1 MEQGSNRTFSAGL
14 FQIERSEQSTPVMME
29 VGSIG
34 SGAMFGAQLWLK
46 NDLTRYLKY
55 TDHKELPKQGQFVA
69 FKCVW
74 VVRVR

>member
-1 MEQGSNRTFSAGL
+1 
-14 FQIERSEQSTPVMME
+14 MME